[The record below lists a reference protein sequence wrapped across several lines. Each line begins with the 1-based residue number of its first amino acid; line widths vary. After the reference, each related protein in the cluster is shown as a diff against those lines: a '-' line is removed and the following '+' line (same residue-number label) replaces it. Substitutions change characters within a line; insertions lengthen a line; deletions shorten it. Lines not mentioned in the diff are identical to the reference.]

1 MSFRHHLFSAAFCS
15 ALPVGALLV
24 GTPAFAEALPPL
36 TVVQDGDLPQE
47 IEPTKLAVLDRARPR
62 PATAVTRLAALA
74 HADLARVWQAAAD
87 TNAPVSRAADQCQP
101 QKIYWQRSCADVGYP
116 ESYGGVVRGMS
127 QVDCA
132 TQTRID
138 SWLANSCA
146 PMVAQVPAK
155 AVLAEAA
162 PVVAAPAAVAAEQA
176 EQLPRSVAA
185 EAAVAGQC
193 GSAAERQ
200 QIAKPETG
208 LCLAG
213 SPGQVVGSGPW
224 QWQCSGSADAASA
237 TCFAPV
243 DYAALA
249 AMQPEKAIAA
259 PAPVAVVPPVQQD
272 VAAPAVAAAREPQ
285 TALITP
291 QLATPTLATT
301 TVIVEDKSVPLATAA
316 LATPR
321 LDLALR
327 SNRPEP
333 GTTDYAPA
341 TPIRAASTL
350 YPGSAA
356 SATIVPAELKTIALT
371 AGKDAPEE
379 AVMAQLE
386 MLGQKLAV
394 NRLAR
399 VTVTAYAGM
408 TDGFDARAARKLS
421 LARAMVVRDALMM
434 GGATSD
440 QIRMRALGANT
451 AAGASERV
459 DLTDN

>member
-1 MSFRHHLFSAAFCS
+1 MPFRHHFFSAALFS

-24 GTPAFAEALPPL
+24 CTPALAEAVPPL
-36 TVVQDGDLPQE
+36 TVVQDGDLPQD
-47 IEPTKLAVLDRARPR
+47 IEPTKLAVLERAMPR
-62 PATAVTRLAALA
+62 PATAAARLAALA
-74 HADLARVWQAAAD
+74 QANLARVWQAAD
-87 TNAPVSRAADQCQP
+87 TTAPSFKTADQCLP
-101 QKIYWQRSCADVGYP
+101 QKIYWQRSCADMGYP
-116 ESYGGVVRGMS
+116 DSYGGVVRGMS

-146 PMVAQVPAK
+146 PMMAQAPAT

-162 PVVAAPAAVAAEQA
+162 PVAAAVAPVALQPEKP
-176 EQLPRSVAA
+176 LRVAA
-185 EAAVAGQC
+185 AETMVAGQC
-193 GSAAERQ
+193 GPAAAHQ
-200 QIAKPETG
+200 QIAKPQTG

-224 QWQCSGSADAASA
+224 QWSCSGSAEAASA

-249 AMQPEKAIAA
+249 AMQPEKAAAA
-259 PAPVAVVPPVQQD
+259 PAPVAVVPPVQQEA
-272 VAAPAVAAAREPQ
+272 AAPAVAAAPEPQ
-285 TALITP
+285 TALMTP
-291 QLATPTLATT
+291 QLATPTLAATT
-301 TVIVEDKSVPLATAA
+301 MTVEDKSVPLTTAA

-327 SNRPEP
+327 SNRVEP
-333 GTTDYAPA
+333 GSTDYAPA
-341 TPIRAASTL
+341 APIRAAATL
-350 YPGSAA
+350 YPGAA
-356 SATIVPAELKTIALT
+356 VSSVVVPPELKSVAF
-371 AGKDAPEE
+371 AVGKDAPEE
-379 AVMAQLE
+379 AIMAQLE
-386 MLGQKLAV
+386 MLGQKLAA

-408 TDGFDARAARKLS
+408 GDGVDARAARKLS

-451 AAGASERV
+451 ATGPSERV